1 MRLKEVNINSLIV
14 IYLVVA
20 KFKEL
25 SFCFSGYL
33 VAKGPVIHRLMG
45 DRLVKLVTGYQCR
58 TVTLTGRLSDLYSTQ
73 RHSHLKVALQT
84 PVSIGYFPIRPS
96 ENSVP

>member
-20 KFKEL
+20 TFKEL

-45 DRLVKLVTGYQCR
+45 DRLVKKL
-58 TVTLTGRLSDLYSTQ
+58 
-73 RHSHLKVALQT
+73 
-84 PVSIGYFPIRPS
+84 PS
-96 ENSVP
+96 EDQERK